1 MKAKVIILGMC
12 GTLLVSSCGTVGS
25 GAATGSYLGGM
36 FGSAIGGL
44 SGGWRGHHVGTVIG
58 MATGAVVGAAAGAA
72 EEQKRERTIQEYHN
86 RVAARQSYRQNQ
98 YQQNYGNQYDDSGY
112 DASNSGDD
120 RLYDFNP
127 SGNASSSSSYSPS
140 QSSTYT
146 PSQSS
151 NYSPSHNG
159 GNGISASAL
168 ADRYAIDIRNVHFV
182 GEGAGNTLRRGESAK
197 IIFEIKNVSGHMLY
211 DIVPNVMETTN
222 NRRIIISPSMRIESI
237 APGQTLRYTA
247 MVRAT
252 QSLKAGEAHF
262 VVTVSQGNK
271 TASGVKDI
279 VVYTSKR

>member
-12 GTLLVSSCGTVGS
+12 GALLMSSCGTVGS
-25 GAATGSYLGGM
+25 GAATGGYLGGM

-44 SGGWRGHHVGTVIG
+44 TGGWRGHHVGTVIG

-98 YQQNYGNQYDDSGY
+98 YQQDYGSQYDDSGY
-112 DASNSGDD
+112 DGSNSGDD

-127 SGNASSSSSYSPS
+127 SGNVSSSSTYSPS
-140 QSSTYT
+140 SSSTY
-146 PSQSS
+146 
-151 NYSPSHNG
+151 SPSYNG

-197 IIFEIKNVSGHMLY
+197 IIFELKNVSGHMLY